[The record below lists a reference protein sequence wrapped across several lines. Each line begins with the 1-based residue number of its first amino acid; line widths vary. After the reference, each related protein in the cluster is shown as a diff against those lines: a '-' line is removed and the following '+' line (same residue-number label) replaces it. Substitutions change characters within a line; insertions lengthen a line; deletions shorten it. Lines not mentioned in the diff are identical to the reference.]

1 MATIRKEI
9 LIDTTPDAAW
19 DALRDVGALHTRLV
33 AGFVTDTKL
42 EGNTRTVT
50 FSNGNVAREE
60 IVSIDP
66 THRRVAWAIVGQHF
80 HHYNGAAQV
89 IANDKG
95 GVRVV
100 WITDLLPDSMAAT
113 IDTAMTNGVAAMK
126 KTLETAG
133 T

>member
-9 LIDTTPDAAW
+9 LVDTTPDAAW

-42 EGNTRTVT
+42 DGNTRVVT
-50 FSNGNVAREE
+50 FKNGNVAREE
-60 IVSIDP
+60 IISVDESQ
-66 THRRVAWAIVGQHF
+66 RRVAWAIVGQHF

-89 IANDKG
+89 FDNGKG
-95 GVRVV
+95 RVRIV
-100 WITDLLPDSMAAT
+100 WMTDVLPDSAAEA
-113 IDTAMTNGVAAMK
+113 IDNAMTNGVAAMK
-126 KTLETAG
+126 KTLESAG

>member
-9 LIDTTPDAAW
+9 LIDTTPEAAW
-19 DALRDVGALHTRLV
+19 DALRDIGALHTRLV

-42 EGNTRTVT
+42 EGNVRTVT
-50 FSNGNVAREE
+50 FGNGTVVREE
-60 IVSIDP
+60 IVSVDP
-66 THRRVAWAIVGQHF
+66 AQKRVAWAIVGQAF

-89 IANDKG
+89 FPHDKG

-100 WITDLLPDSMAAT
+100 WITDLLPDSMAAA
-113 IDTAMTNGVAAMK
+113 IDGAMTNGIAAMK
-126 KTLETAG
+126 KTLESTG